1 MVVIFM
7 DDSRATEQKTQEP
20 RRILLSPGRLC
31 NVFSIFEEKSMYRT
45 IVFGINVPQLMPA
58 ILGCMATGPWNRQ
71 KEAPQPMQ
79 ESIGE

>member
-7 DDSRATEQKTQEP
+7 DDRRVTEQKTQEP

-31 NVFSIFEEKSMYRT
+31 NVYLFSKSNQRIEPS

-58 ILGCMATGPWNRQ
+58 ILGRMAAGP
-71 KEAPQPMQ
+71 
-79 ESIGE
+79 

>member
-1 MVVIFM
+1 M
-7 DDSRATEQKTQEP
+7 Q
-20 RRILLSPGRLC
+20 RL
-31 NVFSIFEEKSMYRT
+31 SIFEEKSMYRT